1 MATFKTVVQ
10 KMRADGFYPVY
21 IRVTH
26 YRKVGYIKT
35 DKVVHHIDVSKNKEI
50 LDNYVLNY
58 CTRKILEF
66 TKKLNKQNLSAWTL
80 REVIDFLTTDER
92 SISFSAY
99 ARKYVSKLNED
110 GRLRSARNYRLAV
123 AHLERYLGTTDV
135 KFSQLTSMAV
145 NFWIETLAKTHR
157 AKEMYPVCVRQIFR
171 AAVLEYNDYDTGL
184 IQIASNPWPK
194 VVIPQSDRT
203 TKRAISPENL
213 RKFFAAPF
221 PESRLCDPL
230 PELGHDVAKLVF
242 CLAGINTVDLY
253 NLQKSDYR
261 KGLICYKRAKTR
273 NSRRDE
279 AYIEMRVE
287 PVIQPL
293 LEKYKTEADDP
304 YLFSFH
310 TRYRDSDSFNANVN
324 HGIKRICKSMGLRKD
339 RWYCVYTFRHSWAT
353 VAQNDCGANIA
364 EVGFAMNHS
373 HGHAVT
379 RGYIKFDFSPAWELN
394 AKVIDFV
401 LFSTKRSK
409 QGEADDIDNPLSKQ
423 FRLSPKRMVNGR
435 AYFKGE
441 VVAEL
446 SDIGFSNVD
455 SVIDRLVP
463 QLPDTI
469 PPRCE
474 VTFRIKDIDT
484 DMEGIYTRTKGKGF

>member
-1 MATFKTVVQ
+1 
-10 KMRADGFYPVY
+10 
-21 IRVTH
+21 
-26 YRKVGYIKT
+26 
-35 DKVVHHIDVSKNKEI
+35 
-50 LDNYVLNY
+50 
-58 CTRKILEF
+58 
-66 TKKLNKQNLSAWTL
+66 
-80 REVIDFLTTDER
+80 
-92 SISFSAY
+92 
-99 ARKYVSKLNED
+99 
-110 GRLRSARNYRLAV
+110 
-123 AHLERYLGTTDV
+123 
-135 KFSQLTSMAV
+135 
-145 NFWIETLAKTHR
+145 
-157 AKEMYPVCVRQIFR
+157 
-171 AAVLEYNDYDTGL
+171 
-184 IQIASNPWPK
+184 
-194 VVIPQSDRT
+194 
-203 TKRAISPENL
+203 
-213 RKFFAAPF
+213 
-221 PESRLCDPL
+221 
-230 PELGHDVAKLVF
+230 
-242 CLAGINTVDLY
+242 
-253 NLQKSDYR
+253 
-261 KGLICYKRAKTR
+261 
-273 NSRRDE
+273 
-279 AYIEMRVE
+279 MRVE

-293 LEKYKTEADDP
+293 LEKYKTEVDDP

-484 DMEGIYTRTKGKGF
+484 DMEGVYTRTKGKGF